1 MLDSYSKRRL
11 QIRIRDGKLTKI
23 NKGGKMR
30 APLLLIV
37 MLMLVSC
44 APLQTGPPGAKTA
57 VTGAAG
63 GGTVQT
69 ADSALERCSQPL
81 GTLALH
87 DEQDEDWSQVIA
99 NEYRLPPVSKLLRLI
114 VRQSNCF
121 VVVEQQGSN
130 FGKEAMEAADYT
142 MKPTVIF
149 PKTDSGV
156 LGAAVGTRP
165 RTLDSSADANDGTD
179 DNETSTLLTLVEN
192 LSGGQIAFAEGSAS
206 NFDFGAL
213 GVIFS
218 EGGAGLEDY
227 ENTPEGIVIAAA
239 FADSFNQ
246 TVQALKHFQAQDVQD
261 EQPGKGETLK
271 IGN

>member
-1 MLDSYSKRRL
+1 
-11 QIRIRDGKLTKI
+11 
-23 NKGGKMR
+23 MR
-30 APLLLIV
+30 APLLLIA
-37 MLMLVSC
+37 MLMLLVSC
-44 APLQTGPPGAKTA
+44 APLQTGQPGAKTA

-69 ADSALERCSQPL
+69 ADSALERCTQPL
-81 GTLALH
+81 GTLALL
-87 DEQDEDWSQVIA
+87 DEQDEDWSHVIV
-99 NEYRLPPVSKLLRLI
+99 NEYRLPPVSKLLRLM

-130 FGKEAMEAADYT
+130 FGKEEMEAADYT

-165 RTLDSSADANDGTD
+165 RTLDGSADASDETENY
-179 DNETSTLLTLVEN
+179 ETSTLLTLVEN

-206 NFDFGAL
+206 NFDFGAS
-213 GVIFS
+213 GGIFS
-218 EGGAGLEDY
+218 EGGAGLEGY

-246 TVQALKHFQAQDVQD
+246 TVQALKHLQAQEVQD
-261 EQPGKGETLK
+261 GSGMGETLK